1 MLMIYDE
8 LLEQELSDE
17 SREIH
22 IKICEILLS
31 SVKQIIKEEPNLKS
45 KSFLTQMVEKYQ
57 TNYFQQTKQQIVQS
71 KYFTNNSI
79 QSSDHETQEGN

>member
-22 IKICEILLS
+22 AQICEILLS
-31 SVKQIIKEEPNLKS
+31 SVKQIIKEEPNLKN
-45 KSFLTQMVEKYQ
+45 KAFLTQIVEKYQ
-57 TNYFQQTKQQIVQS
+57 SQQVKQQTVPS
-71 KYFTNNSI
+71 KYFTNNCI
-79 QSSDHETQEGN
+79 QSSDYETQGN